1 MTLEEEL
8 ARLLSDA
15 RLEGRQARAVCRR
28 LGWDGHG
35 PTTLAAAGGA
45 EGYTRER
52 VRQLEGR
59 LRRHVD
65 RHAPCLPIT
74 VTALR
79 IVEHAAPAA
88 RTDLARLLATEQIT
102 ARPFDPVGVLLA
114 AELAQLPVQV
124 LEAEGLIVR
133 SEAATLPETA
143 VSLARALGKRHGA
156 TNIGLL
162 TRMLAGS
169 GLKPAALRR
178 LLELRGDVTWLDEE
192 REWLVVPARKSRAV
206 TGLRKM
212 LSVAR
217 SLTLA
222 DVDDGL
228 RRSARPVALPREILR
243 ALCRSFDWIAFD
255 PGADVVSSTVP
266 LDAGRTLSPLERELI
281 RIFRTEGPVLGFRRA
296 VDLAADAGLNR
307 TSVGLYLGRTPVLQ
321 TVARGRYAVRGAL
334 APG

>member
-8 ARLLSDA
+8 ARLLFDA

-59 LRRHVD
+59 LRRHVE
-65 RHAPCLPIT
+65 HQAPALPLT
-74 VTALR
+74 AAALR
-79 IVEHAAPAA
+79 VVEEAAPAV
-88 RTDLARLLATEQIT
+88 RTDLARLLATERIS
-102 ARPFDPVGVLLA
+102 ARPFDPAGVLLA
-114 AELAQLPVQV
+114 AELARLPVQV
-124 LEAEGLIVR
+124 LEVEDLIVR
-133 SEAATLPETA
+133 SKAATLPDTA

-156 TNIGLL
+156 TNVGLL
-162 TRMLAGS
+162 TRRLAGS
-169 GLKPAALRR
+169 GLTPAALRR
-178 LLELRGDVTWLDEE
+178 LLEVRGGVTWLDDE
-192 REWLVVPARKSRAV
+192 REWLVVPGRRGRAV

-228 RRSARPVALPREILR
+228 RRWSRPVRLPREVLR
-243 ALCRSFDWIAFD
+243 ALIRSFDWIAFD
-255 PGADVVSSTVP
+255 AGRDVVSATVP
-266 LDAGRTLSPLERELI
+266 LDPGRTLSPLERELI

-296 VDLAADAGLNR
+296 VDLAAAAGINR
-307 TSVGLYLGRTPVLQ
+307 TSAGLYLGRTPVLQ
-321 TVARGRYAVRGAL
+321 TVARGRYAVRGA
-334 APG
+334 AMA